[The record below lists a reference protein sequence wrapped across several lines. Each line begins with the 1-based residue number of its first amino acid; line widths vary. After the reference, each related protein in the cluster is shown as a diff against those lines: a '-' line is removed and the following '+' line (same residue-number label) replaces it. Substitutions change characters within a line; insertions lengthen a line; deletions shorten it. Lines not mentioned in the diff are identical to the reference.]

1 MTTPADAAGHFR
13 ARLAFETDVSDT
25 YAALSSGAPGFVL
38 VDTRSLESWDQ
49 GHARG
54 AVHVPLADMPQ
65 RIPAEFAEGTAFVV
79 YCWGPG
85 CNGATNA
92 GLILSELGYPVRE
105 MIGGFEYWAR
115 EGLPVDRVVTD
126 AAGAS
131 VTVDDTRAVD
141 PLTSPVAV
149 HGQRIACDC

>member
-1 MTTPADAAGHFR
+1 MTTPAEAAVHLR
-13 ARLAFETDVSDT
+13 ARLAFETDASDT

-38 VDTRSLESWDQ
+38 VDTRSLESWNL

-54 AVHVPLADMPQ
+54 AVHVPLTDLATHV
-65 RIPAEFAEGTAFVV
+65 PAEFGADSAFVV

-92 GLILSELGYPVRE
+92 GLVLSELGYSVRE

-115 EGLPVDRVVTD
+115 EGLPVDKVVTD

-131 VTVDDTRAVD
+131 LTIDDTRVVD
-141 PLTSPVAV
+141 PLTSPRPTRA
-149 HGQRIACDC
+149 QRLACDC

>member
-1 MTTPADAAGHFR
+1 MTTPAEAAAHFR
-13 ARLAFETDVSDT
+13 ARLAFETDASDT

-38 VDTRSLESWDQ
+38 VDTRSLESWYL

-54 AVHVPLADMPQ
+54 AVHAPLTDLAQ
-65 RIPAEFAEGTAFVV
+65 RIPTEFAKGTAFVV

-92 GLILSELGYPVRE
+92 GLVLSELGYPVRE

-115 EGLPVDRVVTD
+115 EGLPVDKVVTD

-131 VTVDDTRAVD
+131 LTIDDTRVVD
-141 PLTSPVAV
+141 PLTSPRPTRA
-149 HGQRIACDC
+149 QRLACDC